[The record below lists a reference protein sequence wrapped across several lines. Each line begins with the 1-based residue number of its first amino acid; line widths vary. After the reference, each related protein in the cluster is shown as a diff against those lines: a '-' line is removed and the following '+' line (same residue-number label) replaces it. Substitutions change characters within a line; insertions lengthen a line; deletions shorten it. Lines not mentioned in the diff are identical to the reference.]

1 MSFTTAQADGIL
13 GIAIFMSTLSFI
25 GSSIIIAS
33 YFAFP
38 NLRKFSFRLVV
49 HMAVADWFSCIA
61 YFMANPTD
69 GSAACTFQGLLEQGC
84 QLSSIIWT
92 TIISLTLWM
101 AVVKREEVHT
111 HMRTFLIVGYVLPA
125 LTCILPLST
134 KSFVNTGA
142 WCWIDGETTIG
153 QVWRFLLFY
162 LPLWGGVAFNGY
174 TYYVVI
180 QSMKNMF
187 ETQGTEVPAKYRAL
201 INRLKLYPL
210 ILCFC
215 WFWAT
220 VNRFQNAVAPD
231 HPQFWLFLLQ
241 VTFSHMNGLL
251 NAIAYGLNPSVR
263 DAWVD
268 KLDEYP
274 KLSRLARLL
283 EHKDGSGNSG
293 EGDVEEEGETA
304 KMTDDDTAL

>member
-153 QVWRFLLFY
+153 QVWRFLLFVRRESRGAKEIAQ
-162 LPLWGGVAFNGY
+162 LTVPILCPPSPA
-174 TYYVVI
+174 
-180 QSMKNMF
+180 
-187 ETQGTEVPAKYRAL
+187 VPAPVGRCGL
-201 INRLKLYPL
+201 QRVHL
-210 ILCFC
+210 LC
-215 WFWAT
+215 
-220 VNRFQNAVAPD
+220 RDPID
-231 HPQFWLFLLQ
+231 EEH
-241 VTFSHMNGLL
+241 
-251 NAIAYGLNPSVR
+251 VR
-263 DAWVD
+263 DPGHRGAGQVQG
-268 KLDEYP
+268 LDQ
-274 KLSRLARLL
+274 SAQAVRARA
-283 EHKDGSGNSG
+283 KRAQQGPAPSSSGRG
-293 EGDVEEEGETA
+293 G
-304 KMTDDDTAL
+304 